1 MTENRTTEKRTTLQV
16 ATCSYTGYRRE
27 MGTPVRISRTAPRWA
42 KLPSERFGTFTRWPA
57 VAGLMPDKAYADAPA
72 EEFAR
77 RYLTQL
83 DEQADAVELELTALH
98 GLYGPLVLCC
108 FERELVNEYS
118 CHRTLAAR
126 WLERRLG
133 IEVPEL
139 GEGK

>member
-1 MTENRTTEKRTTLQV
+1 MTLQI

-27 MGTPVRISRTAPRWA
+27 MGTPVRISRSAPRWV

-72 EEFAR
+72 GRFAS
-77 RYLTQL
+77 RYVAQL
-83 DEQADAVELELTALH
+83 DDLAGAIETELTALH

-108 FERELVNEYS
+108 FEKELPTPYA

-126 WLERRLG
+126 WLEERFG
-133 IEVPEL
+133 IAVPEL
-139 GEGK
+139 GEGR